1 MKNKLFTGL
10 TFVGLMATVGVAT
23 AAPSQEADNSGG
35 GVLICI
41 DWETKDLMR
50 SGAWEI
56 CPSKSSPFYVNASG
70 VEGKSAYDIAVE
82 NGFEGDVD
90 SWLDSL
96 VGPRGPRGY
105 GGSGSTG
112 AQGPQGPAGADAPTQ
127 DSYYISMTGS
137 VDINTLANG
146 LTTVMSVNG
155 IASGDYMFAIS
166 GEHTKKD
173 GTAISDGLCK
183 VSVTGGSVNFNDTYW
198 QAGPDS
204 IANFSMNGSVSIDDT
219 DSVFKVECA
228 SNEATNNEVKTRLE
242 ANLVF
247 VTGVTALT
255 SVL

>member
-1 MKNKLFTGL
+1 
-10 TFVGLMATVGVAT
+10 
-23 AAPSQEADNSGG
+23 
-35 GVLICI
+35 
-41 DWETKDLMR
+41 MR
-50 SGAWEI
+50 SGAWES
-56 CPSKSSPFYVNASG
+56 CPSKSSPFYINASG

-82 NGFEGDVD
+82 DGFEGDVD

-155 IASGDYMFAIS
+155 IATGDYMFAIS

-228 SNEATNNEVKTRLE
+228 SNESTNNEVKTRLE
-242 ANLVF
+242 ANLVV

>member
-1 MKNKLFTGL
+1 M
-10 TFVGLMATVGVAT
+10 
-23 AAPSQEADNSGG
+23 
-35 GVLICI
+35 LICI

-50 SGAWEI
+50 SGAWES
-56 CPSKSSPFYVNASG
+56 CPSKSSPFYINASG
-70 VEGKSAYDIAVE
+70 VEGKSVYDIAVE

-96 VGPRGPRGY
+96 VGPKGDQGPRGY

-146 LTTVMSVNG
+146 LTTVISVNG

>member
-1 MKNKLFTGL
+1 MKNKLIAGL

-35 GVLICI
+35 GGGLFCI

-50 SGAWEI
+50 SG
-56 CPSKSSPFYVNASG
+56 CPSKSSPFYINASG

-82 NGFEGDVD
+82 NGFEGDAD

>member
-1 MKNKLFTGL
+1 M
-10 TFVGLMATVGVAT
+10 
-23 AAPSQEADNSGG
+23 
-35 GVLICI
+35 LICI
-41 DWETKDLMR
+41 DWESKDLMR
-50 SGAWEI
+50 SGAWES

-96 VGPRGPRGY
+96 VGPKGDQGPRGY

-137 VDINTLANG
+137 VEINTLANG

-155 IASGDYMFAIS
+155 IASG
-166 GEHTKKD
+166 EHTKKD

-183 VSVTGGSVNFNDTYW
+183 VSITGGSVNFNETYW

-255 SVL
+255 SAL